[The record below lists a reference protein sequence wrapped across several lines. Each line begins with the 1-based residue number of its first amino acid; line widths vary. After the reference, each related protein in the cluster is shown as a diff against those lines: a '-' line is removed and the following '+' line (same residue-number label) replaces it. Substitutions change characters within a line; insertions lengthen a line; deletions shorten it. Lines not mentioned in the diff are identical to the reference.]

1 MSQHTIP
8 QTLLELRALLHAAT
22 MYNRVQ
28 TDWFPANRL
37 KWLLE
42 EDPAPIWLEQFGH
55 LPSFKPDKSEYRLR
69 DSVFIKSREFEK
81 AWCEHNCPS
90 VVRVCSDADEVRSAK
105 KLRET
110 FALMTRGVPVI
121 GQAALWWAPER
132 IYGTADLLVHS
143 VWLNERFPGLMTPA
157 EAAKPAPNLGDAGTK
172 AHYVVVDL
180 EFKSELEDPR
190 KKKDQQ
196 VYAAQVRL
204 YSYMLGQLQGVMPA
218 AAYVITRDKVSQPF
232 EVPIR
237 SKVAEPL
244 DGDLASLRDQ
254 FADKALRDKYFGMAS

>member
-1 MSQHTIP
+1 MPYPIT
-8 QTLLELRALLHAAT
+8 QTLLQLRAMLHAAT
-22 MYNRVQ
+22 EYNQVQ
-28 TDWFPANRL
+28 TDWFPANRVKL
-37 KWLLE
+37 LLE
-42 EDPAPIWLEQFGH
+42 EDPALIWLEHFGH
-55 LPSFKPDKSEYRLR
+55 LSSFEPGKSEYRLS
-69 DSVFIKSREFEK
+69 DSILIKSREFEK
-81 AWCEHNCPS
+81 TWCERNCPS
-90 VVRVCSDADEVRSAK
+90 VVRVCSEADEVRSAK

-121 GQAALWWAPER
+121 GQAALWWAPEQ

-172 AHYVVVDL
+172 GHYVVVDL
-180 EFKSELEDPR
+180 EFKAELEEP
-190 KKKDQQ
+190 KNKKDQQ

-232 EVPIR
+232 KVPIK

-254 FADKALRDKYFGMAS
+254 FSDKAQRAKYFALAS